1 MGKTITETIESR
13 QLVVG
18 NGIRTENAKPSSG
31 VAYKR
36 GDLVEI
42 SAENVVSHPTVTT
55 GVVGDWQAIVVED
68 MTAEQSTY
76 HANNGLEMP
85 IYVQGAYDLAV
96 VTVNGNKLTTD
107 QYDAVRAQGFK
118 NKIELRKVEGN

>member
-13 QLVVG
+13 QLIVG
-18 NGIRTENAKPSSG
+18 DGVRTENTKPTTG

-36 GDLVEI
+36 GDLIAV
-42 SAENVVSHPTVTT
+42 SAANVASHPTVTS

-85 IYVQGAYDLAV
+85 IYVQGAYDLSV
-96 VTVNGNKLTTD
+96 VTVNGTKLTAG
-107 QYDAVRAQGFK
+107 QYDAVRAQGLN
-118 NKIELRKVEGN
+118 NKIELRKVVG

>member
-107 QYDAVRAQGFK
+107 QYDAVRAQGLK

>member
-18 NGIRTENAKPSSG
+18 DGVRTENAKPTAG
-31 VAYKR
+31 VIYKR
-36 GDLVEI
+36 GDLIAV
-42 SAENVVSHPTVTT
+42 SAANVASHPAVTN
-55 GVVGDWQAIVVED
+55 GVVGDWYAIVVED

-96 VTVNGNKLTTD
+96 VTVNGTKLTEA
-107 QYDAVRAQGFK
+107 QYDAVRAQGLN
-118 NKIELRKVEGN
+118 NKIELRKVVG